1 MSRARFARYG
11 VNKGVTEADYEI
23 PNVTVAQPTFLEG
36 NREALIAVVLMSH
49 TAHIPSHRKPRRSAS
64 KLALRA
70 GVAGGVLGTIA
81 VAGAAGP
88 ANAEPVTETIEM
100 PTLGSLETGTGLASA
115 VAASAEASQQEALDQ
130 SLQTQENLALQ
141 KAAKEA
147 KKAKAEADRKAAA
160 EKAEKARLK
169 AEAEAKAEQERKDAQ
184 ERASRTSER
193 TQLTSTSASGDSSD
207 SGSSAGSGESQTQ
220 APSGSAA
227 AIVAFARAQVGDSY
241 VTGGTGPNSWD
252 CSGLVQAAYRQAGI
266 DLPRISYDQSSM
278 GTSVSLSNLQPGDIL
293 YWGSRSGSYHVAIY
307 VGGGNYVGA
316 QNSSTGVVERSLD
329 WDMPSGAVRL
339 L

>member
-1 MSRARFARYG
+1 
-11 VNKGVTEADYEI
+11 
-23 PNVTVAQPTFLEG
+23 
-36 NREALIAVVLMSH
+36 MSH

-100 PTLGSLETGTGLASA
+100 PTLGSLDTAGLASA
-115 VAASAEASQQEALDQ
+115 VAASAETSQQEALDQ
-130 SLQTQENLALQ
+130 SLQAQENAALQ

-147 KKAKAEADRKAAA
+147 KKAKAEADRKAEA
-160 EKAEKARLK
+160 ERAEKAR
-169 AEAEAKAEQERKDAQ
+169 AEAEAKAQAEQERKDAE
-184 ERASRTSER
+184 ERASRDRAR
-193 TQLTSTSASGDSSD
+193 TQLSTTSASNTGSSVSDSGSSD
-207 SGSSAGSGESQTQ
+207 SGSSSSTGSSSSDGGSSAGSSTETQ

-227 AIVAFARAQVGDSY
+227 AIVAFARAQVGDAY
-241 VTGGTGPNSWD
+241 VRGGTGPNSWD
-252 CSGLVQAAYRQAGI
+252 CSGLVQAAYAAAGI

-307 VGGGNYVGA
+307 VGGGKYVGA
-316 QNSSTGVVERSLD
+316 QNSSTGVVEHSLD
-329 WDMPSGAVRL
+329 WDTPSGAVRIL
-339 L
+339 

>member
-1 MSRARFARYG
+1 
-11 VNKGVTEADYEI
+11 
-23 PNVTVAQPTFLEG
+23 
-36 NREALIAVVLMSH
+36 MSH

-70 GVAGGVLGTIA
+70 GVAGGVLSTIA

-100 PTLGSLETGTGLASA
+100 PTLGSLETDLASA
-115 VAASAEASQQEALDQ
+115 VSASAEASQQEALDL
-130 SLQTQENLALQ
+130 SLQAQEHGAAQ
-141 KAAKEA
+141 KAALDA

-160 EKAEKARLK
+160 AKAEAERAEKAR
-169 AEAEAKAEQERKDAQ
+169 AEAQQ
-184 ERASRTSER
+184 RASRTQER
-193 TQLTSTSASGDSSD
+193 TTLSASS
-207 SGSSAGSGESQTQ
+207 SGSSSSSSSQAAT
-220 APSGSAA
+220 GSAA
-227 AIVAFARAQVGDSY
+227 AIVAFARAQVGDAY
-241 VTGGTGPNSWD
+241 VSGGTGPNSWD

-266 DLPRISYDQSSM
+266 DLPRVSSSQSSM

-316 QNSSTGVVERSLD
+316 QNPSTGVVERSLD
-329 WDMPSGAVRL
+329 WDMPSGAVRIL
-339 L
+339 

>member
-1 MSRARFARYG
+1 
-11 VNKGVTEADYEI
+11 
-23 PNVTVAQPTFLEG
+23 
-36 NREALIAVVLMSH
+36 MSH

-100 PTLGSLETGTGLASA
+100 PTLGSLETGSGLASA

-147 KKAKAEADRKAAA
+147 KKARAEADRKAAA

-169 AEAEAKAEQERKDAQ
+169 AEAEQERKEAQ

-193 TQLTSTSASGDSSD
+193 TQLTSTSASGGSSD
-207 SGSSAGSGESQTQ
+207 SGSSSGSSAGSNESQTQ

-252 CSGLVQAAYRQAGI
+252 CSGLVQAAYREAGI
-266 DLPRISYDQSSM
+266 DLPRISYEQSSM
-278 GTSVSLSNLQPGDIL
+278 GTSVSLDNLQPGDIL

>member
-1 MSRARFARYG
+1 
-11 VNKGVTEADYEI
+11 
-23 PNVTVAQPTFLEG
+23 
-36 NREALIAVVLMSH
+36 MSH

-100 PTLGSLETGTGLASA
+100 PTLGSLDAGTGLASA

-130 SLQTQENLALQ
+130 SLQTQENAALQ

-147 KKAKAEADRKAAA
+147 KQAKAEADRKAAA
-160 EKAEKARLK
+160 ERAEKARLK
-169 AEAEAKAEQERKDAQ
+169 AEQERKEAA
-184 ERASRTSER
+184 ERATRDSAR
-193 TQLTSTSASGDSSD
+193 TQLSTTSSSNDNGSSSD
-207 SGSSAGSGESQTQ
+207 SGSTASQSSNETQ

-227 AIVAFARAQVGDSY
+227 AIVAFARAQIGDAY
-241 VTGGTGPNSWD
+241 VSGGTGPNSWD
-252 CSGLVQAAYRQAGI
+252 CSGLVQAAYRAAGI
-266 DLPRISYDQSSM
+266 DLPRISYQQSSM
-278 GTSVSLSNLQPGDIL
+278 GTSVSLSNLQPGDVL

-307 VGGGNYVGA
+307 VGGGKYVGA
-316 QNSSTGVVERSLD
+316 QNPSSGVVEHTMD
-329 WDMPSGAVRL
+329 WDTPSGAVRIL
-339 L
+339 